1 MPRATL
7 AVTLPD
13 GPWITDVS
21 KQYPEATFRVLA
33 AMPAGETGVG
43 LLELTHD
50 DPASVIAAMESHET
64 IISVDLLEAGDGRA
78 LIQFETRKALLLFSV
93 RDAGLPLEPPIDIT
107 DGIARLEVR
116 GSRDRLSA
124 LSEQFEMFG
133 ISFTVE
139 RLVEDVE
146 LSSLLTE
153 QQRRTIVTAVEMGYY
168 DTPRGCSLTEV
179 AEAMGV
185 AKSTCSETL
194 HRAESSIVREF
205 AREIPELDLD

>member
-21 KQYPEATFRVLA
+21 RQFPEATFRVLA
-33 AMPAGETGVG
+33 AMPSGETGVG
-43 LLELTHD
+43 LIELSAD
-50 DPASVIAAMESHET
+50 DPGPVIEAMQDHRSLV
-64 IISVDLLEAGDGRA
+64 SVDLLEGGEGRA
-78 LIQFETRKALLLFSV
+78 LIQFETRKPLLLFSV
-93 RDAGLPLEPPIDIT
+93 REAGLPLEPPIDIQ

-124 LSEQFEMFG
+124 LGEQFDSFG
-133 ISFTVE
+133 IPFTVE
-139 RLVEDVE
+139 RIVEDVE
-146 LSSLLTE
+146 LSSLLTDR
-153 QQRRTIVTAVEMGYY
+153 QRRAIVTAVEMGYY

-179 AEAMGV
+179 AEAMDV

-194 HRAESSIVREF
+194 HRAESAIIREY
-205 AREIPELDLD
+205 AREIPELDIE

>member
-21 KQYPEATFRVLA
+21 RAFPEATVRVLA
-33 AMPAGETGVG
+33 AMPSGETGVG
-43 LLELTHD
+43 LIELTAE
-50 DPASVIAAMESHET
+50 DPGPVIAAMEDHESLV
-64 IISVDLLEAGDGRA
+64 SVELLQAGEGRA
-78 LIQFETRKALLLFSV
+78 LIQFETRHPLLLFSV
-93 RDAGLPLEPPIDIT
+93 REAGLPLELPMDIQ

-124 LSEQFEMFG
+124 LGDEFDEFG
-133 ISFTVE
+133 IPFTVE
-139 RLVEDVE
+139 RIVEDIE
-146 LSSLLTE
+146 LSSLLTDR
-153 QQRRTIVTAVEMGYY
+153 QRRAIVTAVEMGYY
-168 DTPRGCSLTEV
+168 ETPRECSLTDV

-194 HRAESSIVREF
+194 HRAEGTIIREF
-205 AREIPELDLD
+205 AREIPELDLE

>member
-21 KQYPEATFRVLA
+21 QAFPEATVRVLA
-33 AMPAGETGVG
+33 AMPSGETGVG
-43 LLELTHD
+43 LAELTAEN
-50 DPASVIAAMESHET
+50 PAPIIEAMEDHRS
-64 IISVDLLEAGDGRA
+64 IVSVDLLEAGEGRA
-78 LIQFETRKALLLFSV
+78 LIQFETRKPLLLFSV
-93 RDAGLPLEPPIDIT
+93 REAGLPLEPPIDIQ

-124 LSEQFEMFG
+124 LAEQFDEFG
-133 ISFTVE
+133 ISFEVE
-139 RLVEDVE
+139 RIVEDVE
-146 LSSLLTE
+146 LSALLTDR
-153 QQRRTIVTAVEMGYY
+153 QRRAIITAVEMGYY
-168 DTPRGCSLTEV
+168 DTPRACSLTEV

-194 HRAESSIVREF
+194 HRAESTIIREF
-205 AREIPELDLD
+205 ARELPELDLD